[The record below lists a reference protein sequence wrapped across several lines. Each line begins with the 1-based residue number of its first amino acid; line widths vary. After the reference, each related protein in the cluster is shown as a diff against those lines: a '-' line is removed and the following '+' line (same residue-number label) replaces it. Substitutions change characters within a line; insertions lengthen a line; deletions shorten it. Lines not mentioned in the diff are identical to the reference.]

1 MSTQKIYTDAELIA
15 MAKKV
20 VVTKE
25 LQKGKDLRYNTKN
38 RIYVQKAIAAKI
50 TVTEAEVDD
59 YLKKHNK

>member
-20 VVTKE
+20 VATKE